1 MKEDDTKKTIGIKK
15 SVIEIT
21 MKHEEYK
28 KTLFEKNQM
37 RHKMKIIQSI
47 IHQLEIYNIKK
58 MPLPCFDDK
67 RFTLDDR
74 NMILVNGHKNLK
86 YIKVLYNQITLN
98 I

>member
-1 MKEDDTKKTIGIKK
+1 MTLKRQKELKK

-47 IHQLEIYNIKK
+47 IHQLEIYDIKK
-58 MPLPCFDDK
+58 MPLLCFDE
-67 RFTLDDR
+67 
-74 NMILVNGHKNLK
+74 INGSHLTTE
-86 YIKVLYNQITLN
+86 I
-98 I
+98 